1 MSKRECGGNSE
12 KSLKMCYAEIMLRHI
27 NNS

>member
-1 MSKRECGGNSE
+1 MPKRESGGNSE
-12 KSLKMCYAEIMLRHI
+12 KSLRMCYAEIMLRHN